1 LDPTERYVERHL
13 RHRGFKDITYEPDG
27 NVPPDFLLGGT
38 IAVEVRRLNQNH
50 FDGGKF
56 RGLEE
61 VEIPLWRKIDDLTKS
76 LGPPLFGQS
85 WFVFFRFARPVAPW
99 KTLGPKIKTAL
110 QSSAEN
116 PLQKKGTIFRN
127 GDFELDIFPA
137 SNRHSTMFLIGGCSD
152 EESGGLVLAEMEKN
166 IRYCAAEKLRKV
178 SKVRS
183 RYPEWWLTL
192 VDYVG
197 FGIDDYDLE
206 MFRNQ
211 VRIEHDWDRIVVID
225 PNEPTRYFEI

>member
-1 LDPTERYVERHL
+1 
-13 RHRGFKDITYEPDG
+13 
-27 NVPPDFLLGGT
+27 
-38 IAVEVRRLNQNH
+38 
-50 FDGGKF
+50 
-56 RGLEE
+56 
-61 VEIPLWRKIDDLTKS
+61 
-76 LGPPLFGQS
+76 
-85 WFVFFRFARPVAPW
+85 
-99 KTLGPKIKTAL
+99 
-110 QSSAEN
+110 
-116 PLQKKGTIFRN
+116 
-127 GDFELDIFPA
+127 
-137 SNRHSTMFLIGGCSD
+137 
-152 EESGGLVLAEMEKN
+152 MEKN